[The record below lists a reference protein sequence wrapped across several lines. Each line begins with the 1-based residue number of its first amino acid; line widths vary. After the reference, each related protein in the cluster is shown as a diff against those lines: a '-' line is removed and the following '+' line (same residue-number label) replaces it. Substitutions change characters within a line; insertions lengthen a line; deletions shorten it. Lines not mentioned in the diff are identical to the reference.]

1 MQKLELNGQEVLALS
16 MDIENIKSQLE
27 SISKLLNA
35 NITYCSN
42 NLVDSESGESVL
54 STKVEKLKE
63 KNSLCINSLLTN
75 LSTISTFVDSQIK
88 EYSAS
93 TEDAENAV
101 NSLINLINEKI
112 DLVTTGSIYE
122 SSADI
127 LNDSYTKM
135 AKPEEFTDKTGLSAG
150 KVNYEELVLKML
162 PEDKFAVMDQV
173 HDYLRE
179 KGLTEEQTAAI
190 CGYFIYTCGYDIN
203 AQNPD
208 SSAKG
213 LCQWLEPVWPTDWS
227 LEGQLDHLWEGLQGA
242 PCGGGITSVLDE
254 MNKTTTVEGAEMKFA
269 IYHQGSGVALPDNIA
284 ANLGEG
290 VYYYYYTKSLEANS

>member
-54 STKVEKLKE
+54 STKIEKLEE

-75 LSTISTFVDSQIK
+75 LSAIATFVDSQIK

-112 DLVTTGSIYE
+112 LTTEPYGHKI
-122 SSADI
+122 SASFKE
-127 LNDSYTKM
+127 LM
-135 AKPEEFTDKTGLSAG
+135 A
-150 KVNYEELVLKML
+150 N
-162 PEDKFAVMDQV
+162 
-173 HDYLRE
+173 
-179 KGLTEEQTAAI
+179 
-190 CGYFIYTCGYDIN
+190 
-203 AQNPD
+203 
-208 SSAKG
+208 
-213 LCQWLEPVWPTDWS
+213 
-227 LEGQLDHLWEGLQGA
+227 
-242 PCGGGITSVLDE
+242 
-254 MNKTTTVEGAEMKFA
+254 MNKMIKD
-269 IYHQGSGVALPDNIA
+269 I
-284 ANLGEG
+284 
-290 VYYYYYTKSLEANS
+290 

>member
-1 MQKLELNGQEVLALS
+1 
-16 MDIENIKSQLE
+16 
-27 SISKLLNA
+27 
-35 NITYCSN
+35 
-42 NLVDSESGESVL
+42 
-54 STKVEKLKE
+54 
-63 KNSLCINSLLTN
+63 
-75 LSTISTFVDSQIK
+75 
-88 EYSAS
+88 
-93 TEDAENAV
+93 
-101 NSLINLINEKI
+101 
-112 DLVTTGSIYE
+112 
-122 SSADI
+122 
-127 LNDSYTKM
+127 
-135 AKPEEFTDKTGLSAG
+135 
-150 KVNYEELVLKML
+150 ML

>member
-75 LSTISTFVDSQIK
+75 LSTIATFVDSQIE

-93 TEDAENAV
+93 TEDAEHAV
-101 NSLINLINEKI
+101 LKLLNLINSKLSMVE
-112 DLVTTGSIYE
+112 TGFIYE
-122 SSADI
+122 SSVNV
-127 LNDSYTKM
+127 LNDSYTKI
-135 AKPEEFTDKTGLSAG
+135 ARPSEFTDKVGLSAG

-162 PEDKFAVMDQV
+162 PEDKFAIMDQV

-179 KGLTEEQTAAI
+179 KGLTEEQNAAI
-190 CGYFIYTCGYDIN
+190 CGYLIYTSGYNLD
-203 AQNPD
+203 AKNPN
-208 SSAKG
+208 SSASG

-269 IYHQGSGVALPDNIA
+269 IYHQGSGVALPNNIA